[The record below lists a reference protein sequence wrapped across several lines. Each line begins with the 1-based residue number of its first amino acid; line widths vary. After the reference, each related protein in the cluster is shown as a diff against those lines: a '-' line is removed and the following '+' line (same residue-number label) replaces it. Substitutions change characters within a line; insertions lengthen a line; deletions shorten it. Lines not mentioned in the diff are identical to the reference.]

1 MQNRPFFALPAFA
14 IAIAIALAVVFFKIY
29 GHFTRPAV
37 PLPVSA
43 TVDHFAPGVAIGSTM
58 QASKKKLDDVHW
70 IQHLGY
76 VGALRGRDFALIRLA
91 PAADARHKVRGDER
105 ALVESV
111 ELVSVKGDRLPT
123 TMSDLGIVFRSSPKD
138 GCIIPGREDMP
149 YRRVQYWTTP
159 SDHGGVALVTDWT
172 FTPQTSTAGVA
183 VWSMVAWAG
192 PFKGTETLLAK
203 FDSRSC
209 LEIVGT

>member
-1 MQNRPFFALPAFA
+1 MSRPFFALPALG
-14 IAIAIALAVVFFKIY
+14 IAVVLAVAFFKIY

-43 TVDHFAPGVAIGSTM
+43 TVAHFAPGVAIGSTL
-58 QASKKKLDDVHW
+58 QASKKKLTDVRW

-76 VGALRGRDFALIRLA
+76 VGALQAQDFALVRLA
-91 PAADARHKVRGDER
+91 PPADARHKARGDDR

-111 ELVSVKGDRLPT
+111 ELVSVKGGALPN
-123 TMSDLGIVFRSSPKD
+123 TMADLGIVFRSSPKD
-138 GCIIPGREDMP
+138 GCIIPSTDDMP

-172 FTPQTSTAGVA
+172 FTAKTLTGGVA
-183 VWSMVAWAG
+183 VWSMIAWAG
-192 PFKGTETLLAK
+192 PFKGSETLLAK
-203 FDSRSC
+203 FDPRSC
-209 LEIVGT
+209 SEITSA